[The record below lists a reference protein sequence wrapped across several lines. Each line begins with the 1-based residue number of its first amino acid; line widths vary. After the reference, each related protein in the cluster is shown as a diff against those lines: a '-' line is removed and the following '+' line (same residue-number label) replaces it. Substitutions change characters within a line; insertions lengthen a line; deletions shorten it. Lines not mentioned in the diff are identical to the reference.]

1 MSNVNPFAAETKV
14 PVEKTRAEIE
24 QLVTRCG
31 ASAFSSSWSSGGAA
45 MIEFVAHNRV
55 VRFTLKLPAR
65 EDKRFTRSPGGRYQL
80 SEPQQLAAW
89 EQACRQKWRALLLVI
104 KAKFEAVTA
113 SISIFDDEFLAQI
126 VDPMTGKTIAEHI
139 VPAIVARYDKRPA
152 ILGLPAP
159 EDGK

>member
-1 MSNVNPFAAETKV
+1 MPTANPFAAETKV

-24 QLVTRCG
+24 QLVTRHG
-31 ASAFSSSWSSGGAA
+31 ASAFSSSWSSGGSA
-45 MIEFVAHNRV
+45 MIEFVSHNRV

-65 EDKRFTRSPGGRYQL
+65 DDKRFTRSPAGRRQL
-80 SEPQQLAAW
+80 TESQRLAAW

-113 SISIFDDEFLAQI
+113 SISVFDDEFLAQI
-126 VDPMTGKTIAEHI
+126 VDPITGQTIAEHI
-139 VPAIVARYDKRPA
+139 VPAIAARYDKQPA

-159 EDGK
+159 KEDK